1 MREEI
6 RKENIKRSREKQRN
20 TRKKTPEG
28 GIEREREVRKEK
40 RKRKWGEREEKD
52 KREGR
57 ENR

>member
-40 RKRKWGEREEKD
+40 RKRK
-52 KREGR
+52 
-57 ENR
+57 